1 MNEYLFK
8 LSKGKSLSE
17 DEMTEAAKQMLS
29 PTITEAELAAFLM
42 AIGLKG
48 YGSKELYIIAEMIR
62 KESTHQLGTIPDAM
76 DNCGTGGDRSNSFN
90 ISTAS
95 AFVLASA
102 GIKMVKHGNKNMTSQ
117 SGSMDVLN
125 ALGINT
131 INQKEQAKKA
141 IHQSNLVFLNAGH
154 IHPKLKRMAA
164 VRKQLGI
171 PTIFNAIGPLTNPVH
186 LTYQMVGVYDVKLLK
201 LYGEVLLK
209 AGRKRAVIIHGAGN
223 MDEASLAG
231 ENKLYFVQKG
241 QITEEAIHPHDVGLK
256 VSGNIHLVGGGPS
269 ENAKKMIGIFCGEK
283 NPCRDA
289 VLLNAGIG
297 LFVSEKVSTIQEGVM
312 YAAELID
319 SGAVYQKLLEVRGPV
334 QTKGAND
341 ICQPI

>member
-1 MNEYLFK
+1 MNEYLLE

-17 DEMTEAAKQMLS
+17 DEIAEAANQMLS
-29 PTITEAELAAFLM
+29 PTISEAELAAFLM
-42 AIGLKG
+42 GIGLKG
-48 YGSKELYIIAEMIR
+48 YGSKELHIIAEIIR
-62 KESTHQLGTIPDAM
+62 KESTHQLGDITGAM
-76 DNCGTGGDRSNSFN
+76 DNCGTGGDQSNSFN

-117 SGSMDVLN
+117 SGSMDVLK

-131 INQKEQAKKA
+131 INQMEQARDA
-141 IHQSNLVFLNAGH
+141 IHQSNLVFLNASH
-154 IHPKLKRMAA
+154 IHPKLKRIAA

-171 PTIFNAIGPLTNPVH
+171 PTIFNAIGPLTNPVQ
-186 LTYQMVGVYDVKLLK
+186 LTYQVVGVYEEKLLS

-209 AGRKRAVIIHGAGN
+209 AGRKRAAIIYGAGN

-231 ENKLYFVQKG
+231 ENKLYFVQNGK
-241 QITEEAIHPHDVGLK
+241 ISEETLHPHDVGLN
-256 VSGNIHLVGGGPS
+256 VSDNIHLAGGGPA
-269 ENAKKMIGIFCGEK
+269 ENAKKMIEIFQGEK

-297 LFVSEKVSTIQEGVM
+297 LFVSEKVPTIQEGVV
-312 YAAELID
+312 YAAELMD
-319 SGAVYQKLLEVRGPV
+319 SGAVYKKLLEVRG
-334 QTKGAND
+334 QDNKRGAEGV
-341 ICQPI
+341 CQPI

>member
-1 MNEYLFK
+1 MNEYLFI

-17 DEMTEAAKQMLS
+17 GEMMDAAKQMLS
-29 PTITEAELAAFLM
+29 PAVSEAELAAFLM

-62 KESTHQLGTIPDAM
+62 KESTHQLGYIPDAM

-131 INQKEQAKKA
+131 INQKEQASKA
-141 IHQSNLVFLNAGH
+141 INQSNLVFLNAGH
-154 IHPKLKRMAA
+154 IHPKLIRIAA

-201 LYGEVLLK
+201 MYGEVLLR
-209 AGRKRAVIIHGAGN
+209 AGRKRAAIIHGAGH

-231 ENKLYFVQKG
+231 ENRLYFVQNG
-241 QITEEAIHPHDVGLK
+241 QITEETIHPDDVGLK
-256 VSGNIHLVGGGPS
+256 VTDNSHLTGGEPA
-269 ENAKKMIGIFCGEK
+269 ENAEKMIGIFCGDK

-297 LFVSEKVSTIQEGVM
+297 LFVSEKVSTIQDGVM

-319 SGAVYQKLLEVRGPV
+319 SGDVYRKLIEVRGQV
-334 QTKGAND
+334 QTKGAD
-341 ICQPI
+341 GICQPI